1 MIWSDSAMETEGG
14 KRFKKKIWLVFSPPR
29 SMKKAEECKDV
40 VAHSWILGD
49 DVMHHLTRVG
59 SNLNSWGKAAFEV
72 FSVLISQSV
81 SRQLLHGVKI
91 CPRAPPITH
100 LFFSNDNILFV
111 RADVREANHVF
122 EVIHACERV
131 LGQRINLNKPEI
143 SFSQN
148 VSTFRS
154 NELEMLLKLKV
165 SLCGGLWSTGV
176 LLESPQQVDW
186 KGYSILVKSDRWLPS
201 SKVAGPLVIFKEIFG
216 KSYGRLKP
224 FQSVSICSRGHV
236 VGFRLNRSP
245 LLLYELGVV
254 YRPRQLSESWRRP
267 LKGIIKASFDASP
280 KQNRGTGLGVIF
292 RDHGGKV
299 LVAGSLLI
307 PFCYEPHIAEAIAF
321 KWATAQNLSFQCV

>member
-1 MIWSDSAMETEGG
+1 LSSYL
-14 KRFKKKIWLVFSPPR
+14 F
-29 SMKKAEECKDV
+29 
-40 VAHSWILGD
+40 ILC
-49 DVMHHLTRVG
+49 
-59 SNLNSWGKAAFEV
+59 AEV

-165 SLCGGLWSTGV
+165 VGDHKKYLG
-176 LLESPQQVDW
+176 
-186 KGYSILVKSDRWLPS
+186 ILV
-201 SKVAGPLVIFKEIFG
+201 LVG
-216 KSYGRLKP
+216 KSKKQV
-224 FQSVSICSRGHV
+224 FQ
-236 VGFRLNRSP
+236 F
-245 LLLYELGVV
+245 
-254 YRPRQLSESWRRP
+254 
-267 LKGIIKASFDASP
+267 IKDIVW
-280 KQNRGTGLGVIF
+280 K
-292 RDHGGKV
+292 K
-299 LVAGSLLI
+299 
-307 PFCYEPHIAEAIAF
+307 
-321 KWATAQNLSFQCV
+321 